1 VAVLLELDGLSKSY
15 GALKVI
21 DDLSVR
27 LEDGEALGV
36 VGPNGA
42 GKTTMLHLAAG
53 QLRPDAGRVRLDG
66 RDVTGLPA
74 RARCQL
80 GMARTYQ
87 VPQPF
92 SGMTVYE
99 NVLVGATFG
108 GGGPAGGVRG
118 TPKGCP
124 GLSDPLLA
132 PRRAGDGDA
141 HAAGLEA
148 LELAGLTAGANRLAG
163 SLTLLERKRLELA
176 RALATGPRVL
186 LLDEVAGGLT
196 EPEVHQLVATIRR
209 VRQAGVSIVW
219 IEHIVHALLS
229 VADRIVAI
237 NFGRK
242 LIEGDPRTVMASPE
256 VRDVYLGAEAL
267 P

>member
-1 VAVLLELDGLSKSY
+1 MAGRVLELDGLSKSF

-21 DDLSVR
+21 DDLHVH
-27 LEDGEALGV
+27 LDEGEALGV

-53 QLRPDAGRVRLDG
+53 QLRPDAGRVRLAG
-66 RDVTGLPA
+66 QDVTGLPA
-74 RARCQL
+74 RARCPL
-80 GMARTYQ
+80 GLARTFQ

-108 GGGPAGGVRG
+108 AGGRG
-118 TPKGCP
+118 GS
-124 GLSDPLLA
+124 GLA
-132 PRRAGDGDA
+132 PRRVAHPDA
-141 HAAGLEA
+141 HRASLEA
-148 LELAGLTAGANRLAG
+148 LELAGLTADANRLAG

-196 EPEVHQLVATIRR
+196 EPEVHQLVATIGR

-256 VRDVYLGAEAL
+256 VRDVYLGVEAV
-267 P
+267 

>member
-1 VAVLLELDGLSKSY
+1 MAPLLELEGLSKSF

-21 DDLSVR
+21 DGLDVR
-27 LEDGEALGV
+27 LDEGEALGV

-53 QLRPDAGRVRLDG
+53 QLRPDAGRVRLGG
-66 RDVTGLPA
+66 RDITGLPA

-80 GMARTYQ
+80 GLARTYQ

-108 GGGPAGGVRG
+108 GNQEAHVAA
-118 TPKGCP
+118 
-124 GLSDPLLA
+124 LA
-132 PRRAGDGDA
+132 
-141 HAAGLEA
+141 A
-148 LELAGLTAGANRLAG
+148 LELAELTGYANRLAG
-163 SLTLLERKRLELA
+163 TLTLLERKRLELA

-196 EPEVHQLVATIRR
+196 EPEVHQLVATIGR

-229 VADRIVAI
+229 LVDRIVAI

-242 LIEGDPRTVMASPE
+242 LIEGEPRAVMASPE
-256 VRDVYLGAEAL
+256 VRDVYLGVEAV
-267 P
+267 

>member
-1 VAVLLELDGLSKSY
+1 VAPLLELEGLSKSF

-21 DDLSVR
+21 DGLDVR
-27 LEDGEALGV
+27 LDEGEALGV

-53 QLRPDAGRVRLDG
+53 QLRPDAGRVRLGG
-66 RDVTGLPA
+66 RDITGLPA

-80 GMARTYQ
+80 GLARTYQ

-108 GGGPAGGVRG
+108 GNQEAHVAA
-118 TPKGCP
+118 
-124 GLSDPLLA
+124 LA
-132 PRRAGDGDA
+132 
-141 HAAGLEA
+141 A
-148 LELAGLTAGANRLAG
+148 LALAELTGYANRLAG

-196 EPEVHQLVATIRR
+196 EPEVHQLVATIGR

-229 VADRIVAI
+229 LVDRIVAI

-242 LIEGDPRTVMASPE
+242 LIEGEPRAVMASPE
-256 VRDVYLGAEAL
+256 VRDVYLGVEAV
-267 P
+267 